1 MHPPEGYVRK
11 GKTITEVHRMQSL
24 LLWQQVNMNN
34 IATKGLQV
42 TKILHAQ
49 LFHIYYYFIYFVQ
62 DLNSVLYPSLPVL
75 EINKAVCSWILEQEL
90 LLVLPQQSH
99 THHVMT
105 FRAFSR
111 P

>member
-34 IATKGLQV
+34 VATKGLQV

-49 LFHIYYYFIYFVQ
+49 LFHIYYYFIY
-62 DLNSVLYPSLPVL
+62 LYKIST
-75 EINKAVCSWILEQEL
+75 Q
-90 LLVLPQQSH
+90 
-99 THHVMT
+99 
-105 FRAFSR
+105 
-111 P
+111 